1 MEISNTKQGPVVTLS
16 LKGRLDAST
25 SKSLE
30 ETLLDLINNANE
42 RLFVIDFQQLDYIS
56 SAGLRVL
63 LMAAKL
69 LKPENGRIAL
79 TSLKDHLQEIFEI
92 TGFQGIFPIFKN
104 QEEAMKI
111 LS

>member
-1 MEISNTKQGPVVTLS
+1 MEISKTKQGPVVILS

-25 SKSLE
+25 AKLLE
-30 ETLLDLINNANE
+30 ETLLDLINNAKE
-42 RLFVIDFQQLDYIS
+42 RSFVIDFHQLDYIS

-69 LKPENGRIAL
+69 LKTENGRLVLAA
-79 TSLKDHLQEIFEI
+79 LKDHLQEIFEI

-104 QEEAMKI
+104 QEEAMKNF
-111 LS
+111 S